1 MPVAKLSLALLF
13 LAGTTVPGAQD
24 RLGDPLPEGAAQRLG
39 TARFRYP
46 SGIGDLCYTPD
57 GRGLI
62 AVGKSVEVWDLEKGL
77 LVETRQIAQG
87 SIVGL
92 EPGADGKR
100 LLIADSNGTFYEW
113 DLSQGKPG
121 PAVNIGH
128 GSFRAAHY
136 SPDETRVL
144 TTGGSPPVI
153 REFSLATGEQLI
165 SIRGQMHSFSEA
177 IYGPDGLTA
186 LVDGENGSGP
196 VLAHYDLRTGELLNA
211 WVKDYY
217 AHARSLVLL
226 ADQTRVLIGS
236 RHSATEWLLDGYKEL
251 GKFTGHHGHAV
262 TSVAYCADPEQLLT
276 GSRDGSIRR
285 WDRGEAKVLL
295 RWCPHQGHVTRI
307 RVSPDGNWV
316 LSYGANTVAE
326 SDIETGAARVDWARH
341 RGAVNALAVVPGTT
355 TAVTASSDATLRLWN
370 VQSGEPEGLI
380 EGLNLGAYAL
390 DVSPDGG
397 RMAAGCKDGVIR
409 EYRIA
414 TREQLRELS
423 GHLGYVRAVR
433 YAPNG
438 DLLSAAGDG
447 TVRVWGPEGT
457 EPRQVLRGHRGG
469 VPAIAVSRD
478 GGRLVSGG
486 RDGTVRL
493 WDLEDGTLVSTLT
506 GHRGWVHSVALSPD
520 GAYALSGARDG
531 KVLKWDLAQGTPA
544 GETHLGGRVP
554 ALAVDPDGRHFYAGG
569 TDRNITRVDLATMEK
584 GAVLSGHEGE
594 VLAITVATDG
604 VLISAGADTTALVW
618 PVGQ

>member
-1 MPVAKLSLALLF
+1 MPVVRLSLALLF
-13 LAGTTVPGAQD
+13 LAGTAAPGAQD
-24 RLGDPLPEGAAQRLG
+24 RLGDSLPEGAVQRLG

-77 LVETRQIAQG
+77 LVEARQIAQG

-92 EPGADGKR
+92 QPSADGKR
-100 LLIADSNGTFYEW
+100 VLIADSNGTFYEW
-113 DLSQGKPG
+113 DLLGNKAA
-121 PAVNIGH
+121 PAVKVGH

-144 TTGGSPPVI
+144 TTGGSPPVVK
-153 REFSLATGEQLI
+153 EFSLETAEELI

-211 WVKDYY
+211 WVNDYY
-217 AHARSLVLL
+217 AHARSLVLS

-251 GKFTGHHGHAV
+251 GKFSGHSGHAV
-262 TSVAYCADPEQLLT
+262 TSVAYCADPKQLLT

-285 WDRGEAKVLL
+285 WDRGQVRVLL

-307 RVSPDGNWV
+307 RVSPEGRWV

-341 RGAVNALAVVPGTT
+341 RGAVNAVAVVPGTS

-380 EGLNLGAYAL
+380 EGLGLGAYAL
-390 DVSPDGG
+390 DASPDGG

-447 TVRVWGPEGT
+447 TIRVWGPEGT

-469 VPAIAVSRD
+469 VLAIAVSRD

-493 WDLEDGTLVSTLT
+493 WDLRDGSLVSTLT
-506 GHRGWVHSVALSPD
+506 GHRGWVHSLALSPD
-520 GAYALSGARDG
+520 GAHALSGARDG
-531 KVLKWDLAQGTPA
+531 RVLKWDLAQGTLA
-544 GETHLGGRVP
+544 GETHLGGRAA
-554 ALAVDPDGRHFYAGG
+554 ALAVDAEGRHLYAGG
-569 TDRNITRVDLATMEK
+569 TDGSITRIEMATMGK
-584 GAVLSGHEGE
+584 GAVLSGHEGD
-594 VLAITVATDG
+594 VLAIALSPHGGLV
-604 VLISAGADTTALVW
+604 SAGADTTALVW